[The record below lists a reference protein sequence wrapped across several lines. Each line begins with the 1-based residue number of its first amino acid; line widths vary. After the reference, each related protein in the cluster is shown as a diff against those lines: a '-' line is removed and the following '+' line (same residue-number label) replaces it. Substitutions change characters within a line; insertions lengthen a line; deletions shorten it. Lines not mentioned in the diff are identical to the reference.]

1 MVRVHVAGPGGPHH
15 RCRVDRHPGRNAWH
29 APVGPDRVVPAS
41 QWADR
46 RPGRGAACRPRPPRD
61 DDSAVRPS
69 ARTWRTGSPD
79 ALGLPARRGGRVRCV
94 SSELI
99 GCRWSL
105 RGRRVAGGGSWLR
118 GDDREEVTVPRHI
131 PSQQAPHVA
140 LFIDLPGQRPS
151 IAAWYGNLA
160 CRCRCLRLERS
171 PGGIAARPPGA
182 AHREGQ
188 IVFPGTRH
196 IRPDK
201 RALPLVS
208 GASYGAGGGSP
219 AAERFRWVAIR
230 RASRP
235 TRQRFLSSVAM
246 AAQTGG
252 AA

>member
-1 MVRVHVAGPGGPHH
+1 M
-15 RCRVDRHPGRNAWH
+15 
-29 APVGPDRVVPAS
+29 
-41 QWADR
+41 
-46 RPGRGAACRPRPPRD
+46 
-61 DDSAVRPS
+61 
-69 ARTWRTGSPD
+69 
-79 ALGLPARRGGRVRCV
+79 
-94 SSELI
+94 
-99 GCRWSL
+99 
-105 RGRRVAGGGSWLR
+105 R

-140 LFIDLPGQRPS
+140 LVIDLPGQRPS
-151 IAAWYGNLA
+151 VAAWYGNPA

-171 PGGIAARPPGA
+171 PGEVAARPPGA

-188 IVFPGTRH
+188 IVFPGTHH

-201 RALPLVS
+201 RALPPVS
-208 GASYGAGGGSP
+208 GASYGDGGGSP

-235 TRQRFLSSVAM
+235 TRQRFLSSVAI